1 MYING
6 SLIIIFMMYL
16 DNNVGKF
23 IWQHKSI
30 ELMNML
36 IYNEPHY
43 KKLFTVDVVR
53 AIHIRVSTSM

>member
-1 MYING
+1 MYVNG

-36 IYNEPHY
+36 IYYNEPHY
-43 KKLFTVDVVR
+43 KNYLDVVH
-53 AIHIRVSTSM
+53 AIHIRISTSM